1 MSRPD
6 SRLWQRWDE
15 VDRLLAEALDLPAA
29 DRDAHVRRR
38 TADDVELRDLVLRLV
53 DRVSHDDQDWYP
65 GEDIVLA
72 AFSGEEPSGALDAIG
87 EGDVLGH
94 YRIVRR
100 IGRGGMATVYEAERA
115 DGAYDQ
121 RVALKVLRAGNT

>member
-1 MSRPD
+1 
-6 SRLWQRWDE
+6 
-15 VDRLLAEALDLPAA
+15 
-29 DRDAHVRRR
+29 
-38 TADDVELRDLVLRLV
+38 V

-100 IGRGGMATVYEAERA
+100 GASSIEYYEGKPHQVDGMSGATLT
-115 DGAYDQ
+115 GNGLNQ
-121 RVALKVLRAGNT
+121 MLKVYLESYQNYFEKIESGAATASIK